1 MMIKLK
7 NLLPDAEKNKR
18 SRRIV
23 LNIQITLLGWL
34 IEVFGCITIAVGVYI
49 VGHGNGTV
57 TLTLQICSMALYG
70 ICLPCSIL
78 VNSSEMKDFIAE
90 SENYARVIKWFGCQP
105 KIYSTSEDEE
115 AIKYQG
121 NDVDKRKK
129 SDGNP
134 VVMNNHLKDGSPNE
148 KDMKRQKDNHLR
160 KMMRKSNANKNSSV
174 LVVQDL
180 ESTNET

>member
-1 MMIKLK
+1 MK
-7 NLLPDAEKNKR
+7 
-18 SRRIV
+18 
-23 LNIQITLLGWL
+23 IT
-34 IEVFGCITIAVGVYI
+34 
-49 VGHGNGTV
+49 H
-57 TLTLQICSMALYG
+57 S
-70 ICLPCSIL
+70 
-78 VNSSEMKDFIAE
+78 
-90 SENYARVIKWFGCQP
+90 VIKWFGCQP

-129 SDGNP
+129 SEGNP
-134 VVMNNHLKDGSPNE
+134 AVMNNHLKDGSPNE
-148 KDMKRQKDNHLR
+148 KNMKRQKDNHLR